1 MYLATTMIN
10 GNLVLINV
18 LHNEADK
25 VEFQKEINDA
35 WNKYSSQITI
45 RYALMAKISHEIGEE
60 LKNTVDLPKIPLI
73 RNDGLSD
80 KYADAL
86 RDGKLNDVE
95 MIMQQI
101 KEISSKNHEI
111 RKKNRDIDKKN
122 YEARKNP
129 NIAKSVVLSRL
140 SDEERAIYNLHINIP
155 PHPANV
161 DIVEIDINN
170 FVPVTLKADIYE
182 Y

>member
-25 VEFQKEINDA
+25 VEFQKEINDT

-73 RNDGLSD
+73 RNDH
-80 KYADAL
+80 AT
-86 RDGKLNDVE
+86 N
-95 MIMQQI
+95 
-101 KEISSKNHEI
+101 
-111 RKKNRDIDKKN
+111 
-122 YEARKNP
+122 
-129 NIAKSVVLSRL
+129 
-140 SDEERAIYNLHINIP
+140 
-155 PHPANV
+155 
-161 DIVEIDINN
+161 
-170 FVPVTLKADIYE
+170 
-182 Y
+182 